1 MAANAPMLTRA
12 SKVEGRAEVGI
23 LPTGQGVGAIAEL
36 PTCAELIDRTMAEA
50 TAALDRVS
58 GTTSEN

>member
-1 MAANAPMLTRA
+1 M
-12 SKVEGRAEVGI
+12 VEGRAEVGI